1 MARLGYID
9 RATRRRDAVI
19 GNCLDDGIILSVIE
33 LLQEHQTRTERL
45 VRHSSIYAMD
55 SRK

>member
-19 GNCLDDGIILSVIE
+19 GNCLDDRIILSVIE

-45 VRHSSIYAMD
+45 VRHSSI
-55 SRK
+55 